1 MSRIL
6 ATAGIITIGMLFIYL
21 ILGSI
26 AVDMI
31 DGIVEPAVAAGAIPS
46 YTAINYILMVYVL
59 VTVGA
64 FMIVVAVMI
73 RDPRGIRIAIWA
85 AMSALGAWY
94 MIAFIGLLGT
104 GTFDVPVQI
113 WWLVPSVFLVL
124 VLDPNVDIVIL
135 MGLLLGTFLL
145 HATLAGVDQ

>member
-1 MSRIL
+1 VSRIL